1 MRFVVLLAADTIRS
15 VRQHRVLLALT
26 LLALAGMVL
35 VVVGIRNATRRV
47 ELTAKLKPVAVEV
60 GPPAPQDPA
69 LANEIRELVE
79 VFNGMFALGM
89 SMVGSLLALMMF
101 CTVVSFEVRTGTIR
115 VTLAKPVPRWAY
127 LLGRWLGG
135 TGVLA
140 GYCVVASIGA
150 TILRFR
156 YGLGGMS
163 TSIEVAW
170 LVFCGSLVVGSM
182 GLVYSLFVRAP
193 VAGVLAWFT
202 SATWFSWFRPLYAV
216 LPTYEPFDVW
226 RMTLLGSSMGAWDI
240 VVATLYAA
248 DVVTI
253 LLVVAFLRFRR
264 MEIA

>member
-1 MRFVVLLAADTIRS
+1 
-15 VRQHRVLLALT
+15 
-26 LLALAGMVL
+26 
-35 VVVGIRNATRRV
+35 
-47 ELTAKLKPVAVEV
+47 
-60 GPPAPQDPA
+60 
-69 LANEIRELVE
+69 
-79 VFNGMFALGM
+79 
-89 SMVGSLLALMMF
+89 
-101 CTVVSFEVRTGTIR
+101 
-115 VTLAKPVPRWAY
+115 
-127 LLGRWLGG
+127 
-135 TGVLA
+135 
-140 GYCVVASIGA
+140 
-150 TILRFR
+150 
-156 YGLGGMS
+156 MS

-202 SATWFSWFRPLYAV
+202 SATWFSWFRPLYVV